1 MDTSIHVVPVFY
13 MGSEDADLDELN
25 HIYLGGEKLE
35 WKTSQRGAVGRMK
48 IDKDLVSLISRMEG
62 QLAVLPHGKQWL
74 EKIRHYYVIGS
85 AIQDAT
91 FNLINDLF
99 GENGLVVLI
108 ADTPILKKQ
117 MTEIFRHELVAP
129 TAWSIVEKT
138 GVALENAGYKVQAN
152 AREIN
157 LFYLEGDLR
166 ERIEKHKHEWRVLN
180 TPVRFNEEGLLK
192 ELNSHPEKFSP
203 NVILRGLYQETILPN
218 IAFIGGAGET
228 AYWLQLKDLFD
239 YYRVPFP
246 VLLLRNSFLILD
258 QKSKDIISHLGFIPE
273 DFFLPESDLIKKWIE
288 RETKLETKL
297 NGSLVEL
304 EKLYEQFKKQA
315 ATIDST
321 LEKHVDALK
330 VKTVHRLQELEKKMY
345 RAEKRKFTDQQR
357 QIHRV
362 KSGLFPKE
370 GLQERVENI
379 SYYFALYG
387 MDFLKLLYDHS
398 PVMEQE
404 FTIIEMK

>member
-1 MDTSIHVVPVFY
+1 
-13 MGSEDADLDELN
+13 
-25 HIYLGGEKLE
+25 
-35 WKTSQRGAVGRMK
+35 MK

-85 AIQDAT
+85 TIQDAT